1 MKRTKTALLLLT
13 LLTVVS
19 CQSNAV
25 FLRFEKE
32 VVVKEFLTETT
43 DEYYLPNSYTKS
55 YADILRSNPNA
66 KYKERSLKSTGEQK
80 ILVLPVLFPN
90 YPLSNFDESADG
102 SESLINIEKAFF
114 GVPENT
120 SWESVASYYYT
131 SSYGQLLL
139 SGHVAPWYTLPENYA
154 TTMLENRVNVS
165 HDKVR
170 ETTEI
175 MKLALSN
182 YAHSGGDLTA
192 FDLDE
197 DGYIDSVYVIYGYP
211 YKANSEKSVFW
222 AFAAYNQS
230 NEGTVETPVANMYA
244 WSSYDFL
251 KAEKQKPD
259 AHTYIHE
266 VGHLL
271 GLVDYYNTNY
281 REGYSPLGGF
291 DMMDSTIGDHTG
303 FSKMLL
309 EWTYPKQI
317 KKSATLTL
325 KPFSET
331 GELFLLKNGW
341 NESALDEYLLLE
353 YYTPAA
359 LNEQDSRLNAEF
371 KLPRRSGLKVYHV
384 DARTE
389 YKKGNDYVYTSETE
403 HAPNT
408 LEVLAHSNTHG
419 ARNGEYKLYSLL
431 EPEESLNILE
441 GGNAN
446 MHSLFTSNDDFG
458 LTHFQDFTFNDGTK
472 LDLGFKVKA
481 VNADGITL
489 EFSEI

>member
-1 MKRTKTALLLLT
+1 MKKTKAAILLIGLLT
-13 LLTVVS
+13 LVS
-19 CQSNAV
+19 CQNNAA
-25 FLRFEKE
+25 FLKFNEE
-32 VVVKEFLTETT
+32 VVVKEFITETT
-43 DEYYLPNSYTKS
+43 DEYYLPNTYTKS
-55 YADILRSNPNA
+55 YAEILRSNPNA
-66 KYKERSLKSTGEQK
+66 KYKERSLASFGTQK

-90 YPLSNFDESADG
+90 YALSNFDQSENGSA
-102 SESLINIEKAFF
+102 SLENIEKAFF

-120 SWESVASYYYT
+120 SWHSVSSYYYT

-139 SGHVAPWYTLPENYA
+139 EGEVAPWFTLPEAYTTA
-154 TTMLENRVNVS
+154 TLENRVNVS

-170 ETTEI
+170 ETTDI
-175 MKLALSN
+175 MHLALDN
-182 YAHSGGDLTA
+182 YVSLGGNITS

-230 NEGTVETPVANMYA
+230 DQGTVEVPVANMYA

-251 KAEKQKPD
+251 KADKQKPD

-281 REGYSPLGGF
+281 KEGYSPLGGF

-303 FSKMLL
+303 LSKMLL
-309 EWTYPKQI
+309 EWTYPYQI
-317 KKSATLTL
+317 KKGTTLTL

-331 GELFLLKNGW
+331 GELFLIKNNW
-341 NESALDEYLLLE
+341 NGSALDEYLLLE
-353 YYTPAA
+353 FYAPNL

-371 KLPRRSGLKVYHV
+371 KLPRRRGLKVYHV

-389 YKKGNDYVYTSETE
+389 YKKGNDYVYTNESEVS
-403 HAPNT
+403 PNT
-408 LEVLAHSNTHG
+408 LEILAHSNTHG
-419 ARNGEYKLYSLL
+419 ASKGEIKLYSLL
-431 EPEESLNILE
+431 ERNESLNIKE

-446 MHSLFTSNDDFG
+446 ANSLFRVGDDFG
-458 LTHFQDFTFNDGTK
+458 INNFQAFTFNDGTK
-472 LDLGFKVKA
+472 LHLGFTVKA
-481 VNADGITL
+481 ITNTEITI
-489 EFSEI
+489 EFTDL